1 MTHISINERSGRGN
15 DRATPQVNAPSLGET
30 GSWLGAARVKHVGAK
45 LDSLSRHGFHV
56 LHEVPVGV
64 VDCEIDHLIIGSGG
78 VFTVNTKSH
87 AGHTVKVSDYSITVG
102 GEVVPYLRNAKF
114 EAERAATVLGGQ
126 VGFDVPVRGAV
137 VVLTGAFAP
146 EVTYDRRPIGVS
158 VLTKRDVPRWF
169 RRQPAILTAGEVDAL
184 ANVARQP
191 SVWA

>member
-1 MTHISINERSGRGN
+1 MTHISINERSRRGH
-15 DRATPQVNAPSLGET
+15 DRAAAVAPTPSLGDA
-30 GSWLGAARVKHVGAK
+30 GSWLEAARVRHVSAK

-56 LHEVPVGV
+56 FHGISVGA

-87 AGHTVKVSDYSITVG
+87 PGNTVKVSDYSITVG

-114 EAERAATVLGGQ
+114 EAERAATVLGEH

-137 VVLTGAFAP
+137 VVLTGPFAP

-169 RRQPAILTAGEVDAL
+169 RRQPAILTAAEVNAL
-184 ANVARQP
+184 AEVARQP
-191 SVWA
+191 NVWA